1 MLQKLICFFRPTRCL
16 LFTLVLLAGYGAY
29 HKIYKKRIVQRELL
43 IIGCARSGTAYISN
57 ILQQCGLRIGHEK
70 TQKDGV
76 SSWIMCVNTK
86 HVPWAVDS
94 RRRLQFTHIFHQVRH
109 PLKVIS
115 SVQTEGRPSWKYII
129 KHVPEIKWED
139 PPLVKGAKYWYYWNL
154 KAETQA
160 EWTYRVEELDTVWDE
175 FCSRLGK
182 KLDRSQL
189 EQVAHNVN
197 ARSHQ
202 EVSWEDLQQQLDP
215 DLYQKIRGLA
225 QKYGYI

>member
-1 MLQKLICFFRPTRCL
+1 MFQKLICFFRPSRCL
-16 LFTLVLLAGYGAY
+16 IFTALLLSCYAGY
-29 HKIYKKRIVQRELL
+29 HKVYKKRIVERELL
-43 IIGCARSGTAYISN
+43 ITGCARSGTAYISN

-139 PPLVKGAKYWYYWNL
+139 SPLVKGAKYWYYWNL

-160 EWTYRVEELDTVWDE
+160 EWTYRVEQLDEVWDE

-189 EQVAHNVN
+189 EQVPHNVN

-202 EVSWEDLQQQLDP
+202 EVTWEDLQQQLDP
-215 DLYQKIRGLA
+215 DLYQKIRELA
-225 QKYGYI
+225 QKYGYT